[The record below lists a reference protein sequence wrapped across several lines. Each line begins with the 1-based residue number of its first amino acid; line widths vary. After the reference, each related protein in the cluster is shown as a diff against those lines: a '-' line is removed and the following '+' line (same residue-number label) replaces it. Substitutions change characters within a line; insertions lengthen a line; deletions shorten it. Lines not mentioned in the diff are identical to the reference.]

1 MSALISS
8 LGFIV
13 IALLV
18 FLPSRL
24 FDRRIAIGTAVLCAF
39 YVGLDDLLTGL
50 PTVVASLGVIGD
62 KWNWMGKLLS
72 LVLSASTLFVLQ
84 LSPETVGL
92 TLKQRHLKAGLV
104 ALMLFIAWGACLGL
118 LFKPSAPSTETLAF
132 QATMPGLAEELIYR
146 GILPALLLGLL
157 NSRGPVEGIPWTV
170 IIATSLLFGAWH
182 GLRYFDGAFSFE
194 LLAALFPMLGSIA
207 GGWLRF
213 KTGSLVLPILGHNFA
228 NVAFHVAGGMTGGQ
242 VLQ

>member
-8 LGFIV
+8 LGFTV

-18 FLPSRL
+18 LLPSRQ
-24 FDRRIAIGTAVLCAF
+24 FDRRIAIGSAVLCAL

-50 PTVVASLGVIGD
+50 PTVVTSLGVIGD

-72 LVLSASTLFVLQ
+72 LVLAVTTLLALQ

-92 TLKQRHLKAGLV
+92 TFRQRHLKIGLIAV
-104 ALMLFIAWGACLGL
+104 VLFIAWGICLGL
-118 LFKPSAPSTETLAF
+118 LFKPGDPSTETLAF
-132 QATMPGLAEELIYR
+132 QATMPGLAEEIIYR

-182 GLRYFDGAFSFE
+182 GLRYSDGAFSFE
-194 LLAALFPMLGSIA
+194 LLAALFPTLGSIA

-213 KTGSLVLPILGHNFA
+213 KTGSLVMPILGHNFA
-228 NVAFHVAGGMTGGQ
+228 NVAFHVAGGMAA
-242 VLQ
+242 